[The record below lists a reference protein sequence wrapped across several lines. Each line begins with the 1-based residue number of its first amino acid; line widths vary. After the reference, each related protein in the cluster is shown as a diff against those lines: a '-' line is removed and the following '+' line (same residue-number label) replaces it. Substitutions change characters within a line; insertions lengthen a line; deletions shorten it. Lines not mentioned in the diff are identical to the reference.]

1 VAVQPNRDGRV
12 TLADVA
18 RLAGVSPAT
27 ASKALNGR
35 DEVRA
40 ETRSRVLSASRALGF
55 RPHASARHLA
65 SGRSHTI
72 GLITHDLEGRFSIP
86 MLMGAED
93 AAGTGD
99 VSVLLCDARGDAIR
113 EQHHLQ
119 ALLGRRVDGLI
130 VVGARTDPR
139 PSLGRLP
146 VPVVY
151 AYAPS
156 EDPGDTS
163 VVTDDVRGGRLA
175 VEHLLALGRSRV
187 ALVAGDVE
195 YLAARQR
202 AEGAT
207 RALADAGLQP
217 VGGGALFGAWT
228 EEWGRTAAAS
238 LLQHHPE
245 TDAIVC
251 GSDLVA
257 RGALETARELGRR
270 VPQDVAVVGHDN
282 WRLISAGARP
292 RITSIDMN
300 LEELGR
306 RAAALL
312 FAAIDGAPRPGAEVV
327 PSRLVAHGSTAG

>member
-1 VAVQPNRDGRV
+1 MAVEPEQERRV

-27 ASKALNGR
+27 ASKALNDR

-40 ETRSRVLSASRALGF
+40 ETRTRVLSAARTLNF

-86 MLMGAED
+86 TLMGAED

-139 PSLGRLP
+139 PSLGRLA

-156 EDPGDTS
+156 EDPDDMS
-163 VVTDDVRGGRLA
+163 VVTDDVMGGRLA
-175 VEHLLALGRSRV
+175 VEHLLALGRRRV
-187 ALVAGDVE
+187 ALVAGDVG

-202 AEGAT
+202 TEGAT
-207 RALADAGLQP
+207 QALAEAGLEP
-217 VGGGALFGAWT
+217 VGGAALYGAWT

-238 LLQHHPE
+238 ILTHHPE

-257 RGALETARELGRR
+257 RGTLEIARERGRQ

-282 WRLISAGARP
+282 WDIISAGARP
-292 RITSIDMN
+292 RLTSIDMN

-312 FAAIDGAPRPGAEVV
+312 FAAIDGDRRPGVDVV
-327 PSRLVAHGSTAG
+327 PSRLVPRGSTAG